1 MYKRRKRFP
10 KGIFS
15 CIIVFSFIL
24 LGFYIGYNKIKMHKT
39 RVTPFPPDDNV
50 KISDKINPD
59 DNLLIEEDDEIAVNY
74 FADTINQDTE
84 IMYKTLYDES
94 NHVLEEELIP
104 SSEFIGFREKDLE
117 IYLKNNF
124 PAFMIESFSS
134 EKVVLYQYKNK
145 TFSNDSDFYLVTEKD
160 GYITIYYMDANGG
173 KELIEI
179 TSIPISILPHVDQNK
194 LREGIYRKTKK
205 EVYELL
211 EDYNS

>member
-1 MYKRRKRFP
+1 
-10 KGIFS
+10 
-15 CIIVFSFIL
+15 
-24 LGFYIGYNKIKMHKT
+24 MHKT

-50 KISDKINPD
+50 KISDKINQD